1 VCSPFFPPRVTA
13 GFSWPREWAFLE
25 EVLRDFR
32 GTIMVIAPP
41 DRGKTTLVRLIV
53 RFFLERGKR
62 VGWVDAD
69 PGQSQ
74 VGPPTTIGASVLL
87 QEAGLSERLF
97 TPFFHFIG
105 DTTPERDVVAFALAT
120 FDLVRLVRR
129 RGDVVVLDTCGLFH
143 SPAGYLLKMLKI
155 RLIEP
160 EVVLALG
167 EEEEFL
173 PFAAFLKDRF
183 LPIPVPPEAS
193 KKDVLHRR
201 DHRQKLFALYFSAG
215 KEMRFPLGFLRF
227 SLPWYPSFFLWEM
240 IEEERGVRFAGP
252 GEEVLLVP
260 AGGVEGKGDSA
271 PRIVPVDALEGLIC
285 GLFGKDGKDLGLG
298 IIERIFWE
306 ERTLLLWGV
315 QCVPGKVE
323 AIVPGAIRLTREGE
337 ERGRFSACLSP
348 LRLERKMWR
357 S

>member
-1 VCSPFFPPRVTA
+1 MCSSFFPPRVTG

-25 EVLRDFR
+25 EVLCDFR

-53 RFFLERGKR
+53 RFFLRRGKR

-74 VGPPTTIGASVLL
+74 IGPPTTIGASVLL
-87 QEAGLSERLF
+87 QEVGLSERLF

-105 DTTPERDVVAFALAT
+105 DTTPERDIVAFALAT
-120 FDLVRLVRR
+120 FDLVRLVRQQ
-129 RGDVVVLDTCGLFH
+129 GDVVVLDTCGLFR
-143 SPAGYLLKMLKI
+143 SPVGYLLKMLKI

-160 EVVLALG
+160 EMVLALG
-167 EEEEFL
+167 EREEFL
-173 PFAAFLKDRF
+173 PFAAFLQDRF
-183 LPIPVPPEAS
+183 LPLPVPPEAS
-193 KKDVLHRR
+193 KKDYLHRR

-215 KEMRFPLGFLRF
+215 EEMRFPLAFLRF

-240 IEEERGVRFAGP
+240 VEEGNGVRFAGP

-260 AGGVEGKGDSA
+260 VGGIEGGSA
-271 PRIVPVDALEGLIC
+271 SRIVPVDALEGLIC
-285 GLFGKDGKDLGLG
+285 GLFGRDGKDLGLG
-298 IIERIFWE
+298 IIERVLWE
-306 ERTLLLWGV
+306 ERMFLLWGV

-323 AIVPGAIRLTREGE
+323 AVVPGTIRLTREGE
-337 ERGRFSACLSP
+337 ERGRFSVCLSP
-348 LRLERKMWR
+348 LRLERRMWR
-357 S
+357 L

>member
-1 VCSPFFPPRVTA
+1 MCSPFFPPRVTG

-74 VGPPTTIGASVLL
+74 IGPPTTIGASVLL

-129 RGDVVVLDTCGLFH
+129 RSDVVVLDTCGLFH
-143 SPAGYLLKMLKI
+143 SPVGYLLKMLKI

-160 EVVLALG
+160 EIVLALG
-167 EEEEFL
+167 EKEEFL
-173 PFAAFLKDRF
+173 PFAPFLKDRF
-183 LPIPVPPEAS
+183 LPLPVPLEAS
-193 KKDVLHRR
+193 KKDYLHRR

-215 KEMRFPLGFLRF
+215 KEMRFPLASLRF

-240 IEEERGVRFAGP
+240 VEEESEVRFKSP

-260 AGGVEGKGDSA
+260 AGGGVEEEGSA
-271 PRIVPVDALEGLIC
+271 SRVTPADVLEGLIC
-285 GLFGKDGKDLGLG
+285 GLFGKDGKDLGIG
-298 IIERIFWE
+298 IIERVFWE
-306 ERTLLLWGV
+306 DRVLLLWGV

-323 AIVPGAIRLTREGE
+323 AIVPGTIRLTREGE
-337 ERGRFSACLSP
+337 ERGRFSVCFSP
-348 LRLERKMWR
+348 LRLERKIWKP
-357 S
+357 